1 MPTSADL
8 PLVSICMPIYNGGA
22 YLASAIRSV
31 LEQGYANIEVHVF
44 DDCSTDGSW
53 EKLQD
58 MRDPR
63 VTLTRNTRNLGP
75 EGNWNQALAAARGKY
90 VKLFHQDDLLLPDCL
105 AKQVDALERNPE
117 AVLAF
122 CRRDII
128 GPDGKKLMSR
138 SAGWRDGLV
147 TLARVIRRCAIQGT
161 NIVGEP
167 SAVLLRADVAAAV
180 GNFDASIAYMVDLD
194 YWVRMLAH
202 GPAWYSD
209 ASLVAFRVSP
219 RQWSAAIGRKQGA
232 EYAHF
237 LDRMAAGPLR
247 GQAWLVAWGKARAH
261 LNGVLRSIL
270 YRFL

>member
-1 MPTSADL
+1 MTADL

-22 YLASAIRSV
+22 FLEPAIRSV
-31 LEQGYANIEVHVF
+31 LEQGYANIEVRVF

-53 EKLQD
+53 EKLQA

-63 VTLTRNTRNLGP
+63 VTLTRNARNLGP

-105 AKQVDALERNPE
+105 ARQVDALERNPE

-128 GPDGKKLMSR
+128 GPNGKKLMSR
-138 SAGWRDGLV
+138 SAGWPDDGSV
-147 TLARVIRRCAIQGT
+147 TLAQAIRRCAMQGT
-161 NIVGEP
+161 NILGEP

-180 GNFDASIAYMVDLD
+180 GSFDASIAYLVDLD

-202 GPAWYSD
+202 GPARYSD
-209 ASLVAFRVSP
+209 APLAAFRVSP
-219 RQWSAAIGRKQGA
+219 RQWSAAIGKKQGQEFA
-232 EYAHF
+232 RF

-247 GQAWLVAWGKARAH
+247 GQALLVACGKARAH

-270 YRFL
+270 YWFL